1 MNTMKSQT
9 PSRGHRSSHSTGS
22 SFDRGVVTFSNP
34 FFIGGC
40 LLFFDTVL
48 AACTCMGFTIYTQ
61 AKELSEFEEKART
74 HQHHKHQK
82 KEHDR
87 GKEIK
92 QLKKT
97 VREKEEALTQLKD
110 EIIELK
116 AAQTEVDGKIARMKV
131 PCVKMLAYDYDAI
144 YEGDDDDWW

>member
-9 PSRGHRSSHSTGS
+9 PSTGHRSSHSTGIS
-22 SFDRGVVTFSNP
+22 YDRGVVTFSNP

-97 VREKEEALTQLKD
+97 VTEREEALTQLKD
-110 EIIELK
+110 EINEL
-116 AAQTEVDGKIARMKV
+116 AQKEVDGKIARMKV
-131 PCVKMLAYDYDAI
+131 EIPCVKMLAYDYDAI
-144 YEGDDDDWW
+144 DEGKDSLS